1 MQGLKDL
8 FTILDSDSQNEPGES
23 YELVRLKLIRY
34 FEWQRCVDSE
44 EMADETI
51 DRVARKIE
59 QGEQIDNLMGYFY
72 GVARLVNKEYERAQE
87 KRRRTFARL
96 PTSSEDVANGKE
108 SAELRLACSKKC
120 LKDLSEADRALIVAY
135 CKPDG
140 RSKME
145 RRQDLAEQLGITIET
160 LRLKAFR
167 IRKKLHK
174 CVENRLKDS

>member
-1 MQGLKDL
+1 MEGLKNL
-8 FTILDSDSQNEPGES
+8 FTLLDSDTQGEPGES

-34 FEWQRCVDSE
+34 FEWRRCLDSE

-59 QGEQIDNLMGYFY
+59 QGEQINNLMGYFY

-87 KRRRTFARL
+87 KRRRAFATL
-96 PTSSEDVANGKE
+96 PMSSEDIANGNE

-120 LKDLSEADRALIVAY
+120 LKDLSEVDRELITAY

-145 RRQDLAEQLGITIET
+145 RRQDLATHLDIKREA

-167 IRKKLHK
+167 IRKKLHE
-174 CVENRLKDS
+174 CMDNCLKDH